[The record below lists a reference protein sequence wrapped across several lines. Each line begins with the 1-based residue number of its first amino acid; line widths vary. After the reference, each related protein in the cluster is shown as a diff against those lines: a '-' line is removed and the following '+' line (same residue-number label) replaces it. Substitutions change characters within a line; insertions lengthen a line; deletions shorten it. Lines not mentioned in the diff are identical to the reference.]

1 MYHVNSNDVGKKK
14 IDEDG
19 YDEDGF
25 SQYGYDRAGYDRDG
39 YDMDGY
45 DQDGLGYDGYD
56 KNGFDKDGVNK
67 DGYDQDGYDQDGYD
81 QDGYDQDGFDKNG
94 FDKNGFDKDGVNK
107 DGVNKDGVHLITK
120 TFGIC
125 ALCNTEK
132 IWYSKLRICKK
143 CYETSNNFLS
153 KEDHV
158 QLDELEKIKIAR
170 IEEKMRGEKL
180 EIKPRPKR
188 YVNARIRYEDIQVP
202 DDEFERES
210 MREDYVPEDEN
221 KLAHENDE
229 TGYEVDN
236 ADNEA
241 KDDYS

>member
-1 MYHVNSNDVGKKK
+1 MPLYHMNSNDAGKKK
-14 IDEDG
+14 FDKEG
-19 YDEDGF
+19 YDKEGF
-25 SQYGYDRAGYDRDG
+25 SQYGYDRAGYDRNG
-39 YDMDGY
+39 YDMEGY
-45 DQDGLGYDGYD
+45 DKEGLGYDGYD

-67 DGYDQDGYDQDGYD
+67 EGYDKDGFDKDGFD
-81 QDGYDQDGFDKNG
+81 KDGFDKNG
-94 FDKNGFDKDGVNK
+94 VNREGVNK
-107 DGVNKDGVHLITK
+107 NGVHLITE
-120 TFGIC
+120 TFDIC

-188 YVNARIRYEDIQVP
+188 YVNARIRYEDVQVP